1 MKISDQEGFLI
12 LEKEMETF
20 YKVLNHLIF
29 NNVKRIITYSSEGIQ
44 VEHKF
49 SREEIL
55 EEIIVLEKLR
65 RIKNENR
72 KILYSRISC

>member
-55 EEIIVLEKLR
+55 EEINSLR
-65 RIKNENR
+65 EIKED
-72 KILYSRISC
+72 KK